1 MSYMNDAEHEAREFV
16 NAMDELRHEFGERFV
31 EDRVILASR
40 CGMTPDTMGESN
52 ERSLERN
59 SGLPVKTG
67 WRPYVYETW
76 IDLDDIAD
84 VETAESVYDILATL
98 REYPVYDDSDYS
110 ELEWERL
117 REYVRDDMPSDL
129 ANDVGLTPWEADY
142 VGEWLANVPDDE
154 LWEYNDGSVD
164 DMPYNTRNMAKD
176 HGRSIVATVAGLM
189 LIELF
194 TDSLT

>member
-1 MSYMNDAEHEAREFV
+1 MSYMNDVENEAREFV
-16 NAMDELRHEFGERFV
+16 NAMDELRRDFGERFV

-40 CGMTPDTMGESN
+40 CSMSQDTIGESN
-52 ERSLERN
+52 ERSLERD

-76 IDLDDIAD
+76 IDLDDMTD
-84 VETAESVYDILATL
+84 VETVESVHGILTTL

-117 REYVRDDMPSDL
+117 REYVRDDLPSDL

-142 VGEWLANVPDDE
+142 VGEWLANVPDEDM
-154 LWEYNDGSVD
+154 WEYNDGSVD
-164 DMPYNTRNMAKD
+164 DMPINTERIAKD

-194 TDSLT
+194 ADSLT

>member
-1 MSYMNDAEHEAREFV
+1 MSYMNDTEHEAREFV
-16 NAMDELRHEFGERFV
+16 NAMDELRRDFGERFV

-52 ERSLERN
+52 ERSLERD

-76 IDLDDIAD
+76 IDLDDITD
-84 VETAESVYDILATL
+84 VETAESVHEILTTL
-98 REYPVYDDSDYS
+98 RDYPVYDDSDYS
-110 ELEWERL
+110 ELEHERL
-117 REYVRDDMPSDL
+117 NEYVREDLPSDL

-142 VGEWLANVPDDE
+142 VGEWLANVPDAE

-194 TDSLT
+194 ADSLT